1 MQNSLKEEMEPRLK
15 EQPEKQP
22 KASSRSFFDLLFK
35 TEVVSEERATQML
48 PFFLFLG
55 VIAMIYITNRHFAE
69 RNVRAINKAN
79 KELKELRWEYMTN
92 KAQLMFLS
100 KQTEVA
106 AKAAQY
112 GLKES
117 VQPPKKI
124 VIKKDEN

>member
-1 MQNSLKEEMEPRLK
+1 MQNNLKEEMEPRLK
-15 EQPEKQP
+15 EQPAKPP
-22 KASSRSFFDLLFK
+22 KTSSRGFFGLLFK
-35 TEVVSEERATQML
+35 TEMVSEDQATAML
-48 PFFLFLG
+48 PYFLFLG
-55 VIAMIYITNRHFAE
+55 VVAMFYITNRHFTE

-92 KAQLMFLS
+92 KAELMFLS

-106 AKAAQY
+106 ARAAQY
-112 GLKES
+112 GIKES

>member
-22 KASSRSFFDLLFK
+22 KASSRGFFDLLFK
-35 TEVVSEERATQML
+35 TEVVSEEKATQML

-106 AKAAQY
+106 ARVAQY